1 VGVLRLV
8 HPFPSLLD
16 AAVTAVFVLLA
27 GGTSN
32 GALLL
37 GSAMLGLQFA
47 IGALNDLVDQRDD
60 AVAKPRK
67 PLPAGLVSRRT
78 AGAVVVLGAGYG
90 LTISAA
96 AGSAVLLVA
105 VLGSGLGLAYDLRL
119 KRTVWAWLPYAL
131 ALPLIP
137 AYAWL
142 FATGSLPPRYPLLA
156 VLGLLAG
163 IALATANG
171 LVDAGTDR
179 VAGSRGI
186 AVALGR
192 TRSLVAIASSEA
204 LLLAI
209 AVLTLLAAPV
219 VSAPALAAVAGAAG
233 LFAVGVALS
242 GAAGPAGTARRE
254 LGWEIQAVGVGL
266 LAAGWFAAQLV

>member
-1 VGVLRLV
+1 MLRLV
-8 HPFPSLLD
+8 HPFPSVLD

-27 GGTSN
+27 GGSSSS
-32 GALLL
+32 ALLL

-78 AGAVVVLGAGYG
+78 AGTVVVLGAGCG
-90 LTISAA
+90 LLISAA

-179 VAGSRGI
+179 SAGSRGI

-192 TRSLVAIASSEA
+192 TRSLVAIVSSEA

-233 LFAVGVALS
+233 FFAVGVALS
-242 GAAGPAGTARRE
+242 GAAGPAGTVRRE